1 MDRMNGCIDR
11 MNGYIKIGSMDTL
24 DFDLIFLCPSLV
36 LLLLLIGVV
45 TTRYNV
51 WCNDDIIN
59 SSIFRSL
66 VNIRNYQENI
76 DDNIIIVAMKVVISH
91 LIVRRYI
98 PYDVIMMSLFIVVIW
113 WIIWQRKVKRESDCI
128 FISWISRSLLLNRLI
143 KW

>member
-1 MDRMNGCIDR
+1 MDRMNGCMDR
-11 MNGYIKIGSMDTL
+11 VNGYIKIGLMDTL

-45 TTRYNV
+45 TTRYNI

-59 SSIFRSL
+59 SIFRSL

-113 WIIWQRKVKRESDCI
+113 WIIWQRKVERKSDCI